1 MTPVSYVGDLE
12 HDLQTIRMWAANGR
26 RATAQWM
33 RGYDSARTAQ
43 RAVAESLLEMRR
55 ICLEIE
61 KLDRVEISILVWEAI
76 LVTDHLHHALGS
88 EDGHIIHAADELLA
102 QRELAIWGAVE
113 VIKLLHAS
121 AAA

>member
-1 MTPVSYVGDLE
+1 MTAPAYVGDLE
-12 HDLQTIRMWAANGR
+12 HDLQMIRIWAANAR

-43 RAVAESLLEMRR
+43 RAVAETLLEMRR

-61 KLDRVEISILVWEAI
+61 KLERVEISILVWEAI
-76 LVTDHLHHALGS
+76 LVTAHLHDALGS
-88 EDGHIIHAADELLA
+88 EDGHIIHTADELLT
-102 QRELAIWGAVE
+102 QRELAIWRAV
-113 VIKLLHAS
+113 IRLADAC